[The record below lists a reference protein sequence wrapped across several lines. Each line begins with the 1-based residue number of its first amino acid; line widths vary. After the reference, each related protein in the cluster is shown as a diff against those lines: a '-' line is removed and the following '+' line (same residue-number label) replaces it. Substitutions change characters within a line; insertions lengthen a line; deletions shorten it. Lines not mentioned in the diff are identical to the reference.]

1 MLDWLAGPLCL
12 IAMAVVMKGWP
23 SIKLFEKN
31 YHYYNEKGEEIQKS
45 GSQNSQ
51 ENNG

>member
-23 SIKLFEKN
+23 SIKLFEKH
-31 YHYYNEKGEEIQKS
+31 YHYYNEKGEEIPQGESK
-45 GSQNSQ
+45 SQ
-51 ENNG
+51 ENSRP